1 MEYDIFFSISQTP
14 DDSGKIPSEQ
24 VMLNNYFQQVELA
37 DQLGFGVAWIAQA
50 HLSTATQKLNRHPV
64 VPHWQGEVGLCTDFP
79 QLALETFRRTSR
91 IEVGSAVLSILAS
104 GGPIAMAERIANTLQ
119 LHGLNPQESRRLH
132 VGFSAGRFEFMARPY
147 GIVPRDTVEEA
158 AWPALRGQV
167 FMEASE
173 IFLRLLRGDV
183 ISSDDIMST
192 TLSRENFRDGA
203 DWAGV
208 QEAAMARDG
217 LGEAPDEVGI
227 ARRYDFEDLKII
239 PTTWRRELLS
249 LTAGTHDPKAQVF
262 VNQFLP
268 VKVFNLS
275 ITVPEVIDAT
285 HARMS
290 ECYHRDGGDWQ
301 RRDMPRTSF
310 VFLNAEEG
318 LSPEE
323 QSSAAA
329 GEAKLALGSYWQAL
343 EGTLDPTKVER
354 AANNALIGNA
364 EEVAQQMV
372 ERFHR
377 DDRIMTWFDFFNHDS
392 DRVCRN
398 MTAFIEQVTPRVEE
412 LLVVGG
418 D

>member
-1 MEYDIFFSISQTP
+1 
-14 DDSGKIPSEQ
+14 
-24 VMLNNYFQQVELA
+24 
-37 DQLGFGVAWIAQA
+37 
-50 HLSTATQKLNRHPV
+50 
-64 VPHWQGEVGLCTDFP
+64 
-79 QLALETFRRTSR
+79 
-91 IEVGSAVLSILAS
+91 
-104 GGPIAMAERIANTLQ
+104 
-119 LHGLNPQESRRLH
+119 
-132 VGFSAGRFEFMARPY
+132 
-147 GIVPRDTVEEA
+147 
-158 AWPALRGQV
+158 
-167 FMEASE
+167 
-173 IFLRLLRGDV
+173 
-183 ISSDDIMST
+183 
-192 TLSRENFRDGA
+192 
-203 DWAGV
+203 
-208 QEAAMARDG
+208 
-217 LGEAPDEVGI
+217 
-227 ARRYDFEDLKII
+227 
-239 PTTWRRELLS
+239 
-249 LTAGTHDPKAQVF
+249 
-262 VNQFLP
+262 
-268 VKVFNLS
+268 
-275 ITVPEVIDAT
+275 
-285 HARMS
+285 MS